1 MADESQYSSDTYS
14 NKRKYEEPTAPPP
27 STRRP
32 TGFSSGPIPSA
43 SVDPTA
49 PTGLPPSSYNSV
61 PPPMDEIQIAKQKAQ
76 EIAARLLNSAD
87 AKRPRVDNGA
97 SYDYGDNKGFSSYPS
112 GSFFKISFNF
122 FCLWNLG
129 FGIENLLIV
138 IWSWFR
144 G

>member
-138 IWSWFR
+138 I
-144 G
+144 